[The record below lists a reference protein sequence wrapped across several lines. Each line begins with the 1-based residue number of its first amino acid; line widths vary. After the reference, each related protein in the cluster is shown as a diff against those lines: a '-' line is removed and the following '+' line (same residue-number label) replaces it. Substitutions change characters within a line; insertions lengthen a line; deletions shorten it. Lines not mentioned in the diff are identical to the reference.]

1 MSDLLFF
8 PMSMPDEMLHSRIT
22 RYHFLSGNK
31 TAGETFRD
39 LFGSEPFSVGMLP
52 KQIEVLAERL
62 PGDTVSN
69 LDELICTNTTFP
81 AYRPFL
87 GIGQELKGSAL
98 GRSFSGVVRVPRRE
112 GAVHGKAKLCPTC
125 VQQDLLEV
133 GYAYWHRSHHLPG
146 VSVCWRHGDPL
157 IHSCPKCFHPF
168 FRRLRMLPSL
178 TEPCVC
184 GWSVLAPATVNNGTH
199 LEKKFA
205 EFAHELLQRNM
216 PLMSSETLGSSY
228 VRQCRKR
235 GFIHGKFAGT
245 AKLFDSIR
253 DKYGDEYLSKMDKA
267 YENGKHN
274 QWIRFNASKGQL
286 DMPLTR
292 HMIVALHLFGN
303 IDEFEGS
310 LRKEAVLK
318 INLDSK
324 QSSLPKNSTMSIKE
338 KYRQK
343 VSIVISIR
351 TDASL
356 EMLWKNAY
364 QATRWLYENDN
375 AWLVAKL
382 STPGRGSYKV
392 EDSSD
397 PRDSTFAA
405 ILLGGVEDLYRIS
418 REQKRV
424 NITNLQKLLP
434 TRLPPDPS
442 TRKRR
447 FPIASQQM
455 ELLQESVWHFRL
467 RRLICALDDLN
478 KLNLPINNTN
488 IRAVSTVPP
497 LIIPVIISLFEWDI
511 ESFSKTGVEPEALL
525 KSTGVSRSWQ
535 GPPGFNSILGG
546 SAYVAKSKSRL
557 LQKTQI

>member
-22 RYHFLSGNK
+22 RYHFLSGNR

-52 KQIEVLAERL
+52 KQIEMLADRL
-62 PGDTVSN
+62 PGDTASN
-69 LDELICTNTTFP
+69 LEELICTNTTFP

-87 GIGQELKGSAL
+87 GIGQELEGSAL

-112 GAVHGKAKLCPTC
+112 GAVHGKAKLCTTC

-168 FRRLRMLPSL
+168 FRKLRMLPSL

-199 LEKKFA
+199 IEKKFA
-205 EFAHELLQRNM
+205 EFAYELLQRNM
-216 PLMSSETLGSSY
+216 PLMSSETLSSSY

-235 GFIHGKFAGT
+235 GFIHGKFTGT

-292 HMIVALHLFGN
+292 HMIIALHLFGN

-310 LRKEAVLK
+310 LRKEAILK
-318 INLDSK
+318 TNLDSK
-324 QSSLPKNSTMSIKE
+324 PSSPPKNSTMGIKE

-343 VSIVISIR
+343 VSTVISIQ

-382 STPGRGSYKV
+382 STPGRGPYKF

-447 FPIASQQM
+447 FPTASQQM

-467 RRLICALDDLN
+467 RRLICAFDDLN

-488 IRAVSTVPP
+488 IRLVSTVPP

-511 ESFSKTGVEPEALL
+511 ESFSKNGVEPEALL
-525 KSTGVSRSWQ
+525 KSTGVSRNWQ